1 MIKKDQKLK
10 DLKQWNKKQN
20 LLLLV
25 NPMNW
30 TLFYLSLWHA
40 LWSRPGYNTVVM
52 SPVIMSDDKPC
63 HDIDDIVTPLTS
75 LTIFTVF
82 RPFQHWQ
89 QAPYALLLCSP

>member
-1 MIKKDQKLK
+1 MLKKDQKLM
-10 DLKQWNKKQN
+10 DLNKN

-25 NPMNW
+25 NPI
-30 TLFYLSLWHA
+30 YLSLWHA
-40 LWSRPGYNTVVM
+40 LWSRPGYVTVVIP
-52 SPVIMSDDKPC
+52 PVIMSDDKPC

-75 LTIFTVF
+75 LTIFTVI